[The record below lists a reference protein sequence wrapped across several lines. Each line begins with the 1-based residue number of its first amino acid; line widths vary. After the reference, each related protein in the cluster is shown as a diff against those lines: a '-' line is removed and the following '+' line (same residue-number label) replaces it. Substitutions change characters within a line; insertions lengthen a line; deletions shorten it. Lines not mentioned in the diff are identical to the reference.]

1 MLGSGPPSLK
11 SGQDYLYGIDLVR
24 FACATAVAVYH
35 LTYHERQTATF
46 MPFGWVGVEIFFVI
60 SGLVIANS
68 ARGASARQ
76 FAIGRF
82 LRLYPTAWCAAL
94 VSYPF
99 FLMGQARAGHGL
111 LPLLGSLTLLRKPFL
126 ATAYW
131 TLPIEL
137 AFYLVVFLMLL
148 FHRIERIQSLAILL
162 ILWST
167 PWSIALMLNAKGI
180 VHWDWLAVGY
190 GAVNMWLYR
199 YGTYFGL
206 GILIWL
212 FKEKRITTAG
222 IVAAAWALLLAPMET
237 YARAV
242 QLQPPFPP
250 STGIIESLWKDTT
263 VSANAGFFFGLAA
276 IMLSV
281 RFNRLFPANAAVRKT
296 VRSLGLMT
304 FPFYLLHQNLGD
316 ETVRWSDK
324 AHLPPLVGAA
334 AAIVFVAA
342 ISYLIAAFGE
352 PALRRVLR
360 RRVPMLSAP
369 PEARIAV
376 PS

>member
-1 MLGSGPPSLK
+1 MRGGGAPSLK

-35 LTYHERQTATF
+35 LTYRQSETATF
-46 MPFGWVGVEIFFVI
+46 MPFGWIGVEIFFVI

-68 ARGASARQ
+68 AWGASARQ
-76 FAIGRF
+76 FATGRF

-94 VSYPF
+94 ISYPF
-99 FLMGQARAGHGL
+99 FLMGQERTGHGL
-111 LPLLGSLTLLRKPFL
+111 LPLVGSVTLLRKPFL

-131 TLPIEL
+131 TLPIEI
-137 AFYLVVFLMLL
+137 AFYFVVFLMLC
-148 FHRIERIQSLAILL
+148 FHRIERIQGLAILL

-167 PWSIALMLNAKGI
+167 PWSIALMLNARGI

-222 IVAAAWALLLAPMET
+222 MIAAGWALLLAPMEI

-242 QLQPPFPP
+242 QLQPLYTP
-250 STGIIESLWKDTT
+250 STSVFESLWKDTT
-263 VSANAGFFFGLAA
+263 VSANVGFFVGFAA
-276 IMLSV
+276 IVLSL
-281 RFNRLFPANAAVRKT
+281 RCNRLFPANAAVRKT

-304 FPFYLLHQNLGD
+304 YPFYLLHQNLGD
-316 ETVRWSDK
+316 RTLRWMEKTS
-324 AHLPPLVGAA
+324 LPRPLGLA

-342 ISYLIAAFGE
+342 VSYLIAAFGE
-352 PALRRVLR
+352 PALRGVLR
-360 RRVPMLSAP
+360 RRFRMLRAP
-369 PEARIAV
+369 QKDRVAV